1 MDYAGNIWEEPWE
14 QESALATIRKIERH
28 WHQLDGN
35 DTGAAEGLAEEDLD
49 QDDDAGRRQQQAVVG
64 VNHVCTHVACSA
76 QPFCLVEQLQLVRDN
91 YRGRADQFRI
101 KVNRCSQSA

>member
-1 MDYAGNIWEEPWE
+1 MDYVGNIWEEPWE

-49 QDDDAGRRQQQAVVG
+49 QDDDAGLRQQQAVVG
-64 VNHVCTHVACSA
+64 VNHVCNHVACSA

-101 KVNRCSQSA
+101 KVNRCSHTA